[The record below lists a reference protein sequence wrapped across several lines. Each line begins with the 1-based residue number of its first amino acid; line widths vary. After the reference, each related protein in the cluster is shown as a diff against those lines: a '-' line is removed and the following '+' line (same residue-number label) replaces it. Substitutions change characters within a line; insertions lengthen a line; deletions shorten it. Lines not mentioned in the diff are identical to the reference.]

1 MPRNDDWTS
10 ISIKREQFD
19 IIDKIHRTT
28 RLKKNDILELALMEK
43 YPEYF
48 PTEAFEVA

>member
-10 ISIKREQFD
+10 ISIKRRQFTV
-19 IIDKIHRTT
+19 IDEIHKNT
-28 RLKKNDILELALMEK
+28 RLNKNDILELALMEK

-48 PTEAFEVA
+48 QKEAVEVA